1 MTLVIRCVDMTS
13 SSIMIKEYFIEFISV
28 DDTSGLA
35 LFNEIQAA
43 LESLGLDIDNVRGQ
57 GYDNGSNMKGKHQV
71 VQRLYTLFAS
81 STKRWKFL
89 QDHLNQF
96 TLKSL
101 STTRWESHI
110 NSVTAIITQPNE
122 IREALFELARVSD
135 DAKTR
140 SEAESLATNE
150 LENFEFL
157 LGMTIWHNILNKTN
171 LISKKLQSK
180 DMQIDVAIVILK
192 GLISYFEKYREDGF
206 QSALTLAKEL
216 ASKMEIDPIFPPKRM
231 IRRKKQFDESCQEEI
246 TLSDEEFFRINY
258 FLVIV
263 DIAILSLKTRFE
275 QLTIFEDIFG
285 FLFPHKML
293 SLWDSDKLH
302 KCCVKLQDALK
313 HNDKFD
319 IDAEDLYSELQV
331 LQMCL
336 PSETKSL
343 DEVLEFVKVSDC
355 FPNVSIAYRIL
366 LTIPV
371 TVASAERS
379 FSKLKLIKSYL
390 RSTMSQER
398 LNGLAVLCIEH
409 EVLEKL
415 DLEEIIDDFAS
426 QNARRSKLFL

>member
-1 MTLVIRCVDMTS
+1 
-13 SSIMIKEYFIEFISV
+13 
-28 DDTSGLA
+28 
-35 LFNEIQAA
+35 
-43 LESLGLDIDNVRGQ
+43 
-57 GYDNGSNMKGKHQV
+57 
-71 VQRLYTLFAS
+71 
-81 STKRWKFL
+81 
-89 QDHLNQF
+89 
-96 TLKSL
+96 
-101 STTRWESHI
+101 
-110 NSVTAIITQPNE
+110 
-122 IREALFELARVSD
+122 
-135 DAKTR
+135 
-140 SEAESLATNE
+140 
-150 LENFEFL
+150 
-157 LGMTIWHNILNKTN
+157 MTIWHNILNKTN

-246 TLSDEEFFRINY
+246 PLSDEEYFRINY

-285 FLFPHKML
+285 FLFPHI
-293 SLWDSDKLH
+293 DKLR

-343 DEVLEFVKVSDC
+343 GEFFKIKIDKIIFTFYYVSRKVEWISG
-355 FPNVSIAYRIL
+355 F
-366 LTIPV
+366 
-371 TVASAERS
+371 
-379 FSKLKLIKSYL
+379 
-390 RSTMSQER
+390 M
-398 LNGLAVLCIEH
+398 H
-409 EVLEKL
+409 
-415 DLEEIIDDFAS
+415 
-426 QNARRSKLFL
+426 